1 MKLLI
6 DSSTNYLFLAIFDNN
21 NIYTFNRY
29 GKNDHSETL
38 VDYLHSFLQ
47 DNKKEVSDIKEV
59 YVGRGPG
66 SYTGLR
72 IAGTVGKVF
81 AFINNIKLYSFSSLD
96 LLLSKVIN
104 QDGSYILRIDA
115 KKNHSYY
122 KIVNVKDKNIKIK
135 VDETF
140 GENTIFEN
148 YPNHI
153 IIEMNDDLFN
163 NSSDIVKNILNNKLY
178 REESNLDYTPNYIRS
193 GI

>member
-6 DSSTNYLFLAIFDNN
+6 DSSTNYLYLAIINN
-21 NIYTFNRY
+21 EQVNSFVRY

-38 VDYLHSFLQ
+38 VDYLNKFLQ
-47 DNKKEVSDIKEV
+47 QHQISVQDIKEV

-72 IAGTVGKVF
+72 IAGTVGKVLSH
-81 AFINNIKLYSFSSLD
+81 INNKKLYSFSSLD
-96 LLLSKVIN
+96 LILATKLETP
-104 QDGSYILRIDA
+104 GLYISRIDA

-122 KIVNVKDKNIKIK
+122 KIVNIENNEVKVI
-135 VDETF
+135 VEETF

-148 YPNHI
+148 YPDYQILEMTEEFFEENPALNI
-153 IIEMNDDLFN
+153 IKYN
-163 NSSDIVKNILNNKLY
+163 LY
-178 REESNLDYTPNYIRS
+178 QEESTLDYTPNYIRS

>member
-6 DSSTNYLFLAIFDNN
+6 DSSTNYLYLAIINN
-21 NIYTFNRY
+21 EQVNSFVRF

-38 VDYLHSFLQ
+38 VDYLNKFLQ
-47 DNKKEVSDIKEV
+47 QHQISVQDIKEV

-72 IAGTVGKVF
+72 IAGTVGKVLSH
-81 AFINNIKLYSFSSLD
+81 INNKKLYSFSSLD
-96 LLLSKVIN
+96 LILATKLETP
-104 QDGSYILRIDA
+104 GLYISRIDA

-122 KIVNVKDKNIKIK
+122 KIVNIENTEVKVI
-135 VDETF
+135 VEETF

-148 YPNHI
+148 YQDYQILEMTEEFFEENPALNI
-153 IIEMNDDLFN
+153 IKYN
-163 NSSDIVKNILNNKLY
+163 LY
-178 REESNLDYTPNYIRS
+178 QEESTLDYTPNYIRS

>member
-6 DSSTNYLFLAIFDNN
+6 DSSTNYLYLAIINN
-21 NIYTFNRY
+21 EQVNSFVRF

-38 VDYLHSFLQ
+38 VDYLNKFLQ
-47 DNKKEVSDIKEV
+47 QHQISVQDIKEV

-72 IAGTVGKVF
+72 IAGTVGKVLSH
-81 AFINNIKLYSFSSLD
+81 INNKKLYSFSSLD
-96 LLLSKVIN
+96 LILATKLETP
-104 QDGSYILRIDA
+104 GLYISRIDA

-122 KIVNVKDKNIKIK
+122 KIVNIENNEVKII
-135 VDETF
+135 VEETF

-148 YPNHI
+148 YQDYQILEMTEEFFEENPALNI
-153 IIEMNDDLFN
+153 IKYN
-163 NSSDIVKNILNNKLY
+163 LY
-178 REESNLDYTPNYIRS
+178 QEESTLDYTPNYIRS

>member
-6 DSSTNYLFLAIFDNN
+6 DSSTNYLYLAVINN
-21 NIYTFNRY
+21 DEIKSFVRF

-38 VDYLHSFLQ
+38 VDFL
-47 DNKKEVSDIKEV
+47 NKFLNENQLKIDDIQEV

-72 IAGTVGKVF
+72 IAGTVGKVL
-81 AFINNIKLYSFSSLD
+81 AHIKNKKLYSFSSLD
-96 LLLSKVIN
+96 LLLAPKLN
-104 QDGSYILRIDA
+104 NNGNFAARIDA

-122 KIVNVKDKNIKIK
+122 KIVNISDDKLNIV

-140 GENTIFEN
+140 GENTVFEN
-148 YPNHI
+148 YPDYQI
-153 IIEMNDDLFN
+153 LEMNEEFFN
-163 NSSDIVKNILNNKLY
+163 EHPALNIIKYQLY
-178 REESNLDYTPNYIRS
+178 QEESTLDFTPNYIRS

>member
-6 DSSTNYLFLAIFDNN
+6 DSSTNYLYLAIINN
-21 NIYTFNRY
+21 EQVNSFVRF

-38 VDYLHSFLQ
+38 VDYLNKFLQ
-47 DNKKEVSDIKEV
+47 QHQISVQDIKEV

-72 IAGTVGKVF
+72 IAGTVGKVLSH
-81 AFINNIKLYSFSSLD
+81 INNKKLYSFSSLD
-96 LLLSKVIN
+96 LILATKLETP
-104 QDGSYILRIDA
+104 GLYISRIDA

-122 KIVNVKDKNIKIK
+122 KIVNIENNEMK
-135 VDETF
+135 VIVEETF

-148 YPNHI
+148 YQDYQILEMTEEFFEENPALNI
-153 IIEMNDDLFN
+153 IKYN
-163 NSSDIVKNILNNKLY
+163 LY
-178 REESNLDYTPNYIRS
+178 QEESTLDYTPNYIRS

>member
-6 DSSTNYLFLAIFDNN
+6 DSSTNYLYLAIINN
-21 NIYTFNRY
+21 EQVNSFVRF

-38 VDYLHSFLQ
+38 VDYLNKFLQ
-47 DNKKEVSDIKEV
+47 QHQISVQDIKEV

-72 IAGTVGKVF
+72 IAGTVGKVLSH
-81 AFINNIKLYSFSSLD
+81 INNKKLYSFSSLD
-96 LLLSKVIN
+96 LILATKLETS
-104 QDGSYILRIDA
+104 GLYISRIDA

-122 KIVNVKDKNIKIK
+122 KIVNIENNEVKII
-135 VDETF
+135 VEETF

-148 YPNHI
+148 YQDYQILEMTEEFFEENPALNI
-153 IIEMNDDLFN
+153 IKYN
-163 NSSDIVKNILNNKLY
+163 LY
-178 REESNLDYTPNYIRS
+178 QEESTLDYTPNYIRS

>member
-6 DSSTNYLFLAIFDNN
+6 DSSTNYLYLAIINN
-21 NIYTFNRY
+21 EQVNSFVRF

-38 VDYLHSFLQ
+38 VDYLNKFLQ
-47 DNKKEVSDIKEV
+47 QYQISVQDIKEV

-72 IAGTVGKVF
+72 IAGTVGKVLSH
-81 AFINNIKLYSFSSLD
+81 INNKKLYSFSSLD
-96 LLLSKVIN
+96 LILATKLETK
-104 QDGSYILRIDA
+104 GSYISRIDA

-122 KIVNVKDKNIKIK
+122 KIVNIENNEVNII

-148 YPNHI
+148 YQDYQILEMTEEFFEENPALNI
-153 IIEMNDDLFN
+153 IKYN
-163 NSSDIVKNILNNKLY
+163 LY
-178 REESNLDYTPNYIRS
+178 QEESTLDYTPNYIRS

>member
-6 DSSTNYLFLAIFDNN
+6 DSSTNYLYLVIINN
-21 NIYTFNRY
+21 EQVNSFVRF

-38 VDYLHSFLQ
+38 VDYLNKFLQ
-47 DNKKEVSDIKEV
+47 QHQISVQDIKEV

-72 IAGTVGKVF
+72 IAGTVGKVLSH
-81 AFINNIKLYSFSSLD
+81 INNKKLYSFSSLD
-96 LLLSKVIN
+96 LILATKLETP
-104 QDGSYILRIDA
+104 GLYISRIDA

-122 KIVNVKDKNIKIK
+122 KIVNIENNEVKII
-135 VDETF
+135 VEETF

-148 YPNHI
+148 YQDYQILEMTEEFFEENPALNI
-153 IIEMNDDLFN
+153 IKYN
-163 NSSDIVKNILNNKLY
+163 LY
-178 REESNLDYTPNYIRS
+178 QEESTLDYTPNYIRS

>member
-6 DSSTNYLFLAIFDNN
+6 DSSTNYLYLAIINN
-21 NIYTFNRY
+21 EQVNSFVRF

-38 VDYLHSFLQ
+38 VDYLNKFLQ
-47 DNKKEVSDIKEV
+47 QHQISVQDIKEV

-72 IAGTVGKVF
+72 IAGTVGKVLSH
-81 AFINNIKLYSFSSLD
+81 INNKKLYSFSSLD
-96 LLLSKVIN
+96 LILATKLETP
-104 QDGSYILRIDA
+104 GLYISRIDA

-122 KIVNVKDKNIKIK
+122 KIVNIENNEVKII
-135 VDETF
+135 VEETF

-148 YPNHI
+148 YQDYQILEMTEEFFKENPALNI
-153 IIEMNDDLFN
+153 IKYN
-163 NSSDIVKNILNNKLY
+163 LY
-178 REESNLDYTPNYIRS
+178 QEESTLDYTPNYIRS

>member
-6 DSSTNYLFLAIFDNN
+6 DSSTNYLYLAIINN
-21 NIYTFNRY
+21 EQVNSFVRF

-38 VDYLHSFLQ
+38 VDYLNKFLQ
-47 DNKKEVSDIKEV
+47 QHQISVQDIKEV

-72 IAGTVGKVF
+72 IAGTVGKVLSH
-81 AFINNIKLYSFSSLD
+81 INNKKLYSFSSLD
-96 LLLSKVIN
+96 LILATKLETP
-104 QDGSYILRIDA
+104 GLYISRIDA

-122 KIVNVKDKNIKIK
+122 KIVNIENNEVKVI
-135 VDETF
+135 VEETF

-148 YPNHI
+148 YQDYQILEMTEEFFEENPALNI
-153 IIEMNDDLFN
+153 IKYN
-163 NSSDIVKNILNNKLY
+163 LY
-178 REESNLDYTPNYIRS
+178 QEESTLDYTPNYIRS

>member
-6 DSSTNYLFLAIFDNN
+6 DSSTNYLYLAIINN
-21 NIYTFNRY
+21 EQVNSFVRF

-38 VDYLHSFLQ
+38 VDYLNKFLQ
-47 DNKKEVSDIKEV
+47 QHQISVQDIKEV

-72 IAGTVGKVF
+72 IAGTVGKVLSH
-81 AFINNIKLYSFSSLD
+81 INNKKLYSFSSLD
-96 LLLSKVIN
+96 LILATKLETP
-104 QDGSYILRIDA
+104 GLYISRIDA

-122 KIVNVKDKNIKIK
+122 KIVNIDNNEVKVI
-135 VDETF
+135 VEETF

-148 YPNHI
+148 YQDYQILEMTEEFFKENLALNI
-153 IIEMNDDLFN
+153 IKYN
-163 NSSDIVKNILNNKLY
+163 LY
-178 REESNLDYTPNYIRS
+178 QEESTLDYTPNYIRS

>member
-6 DSSTNYLFLAIFDNN
+6 DSSTNYLYLAIINN
-21 NIYTFNRY
+21 EQVNSFVRF

-38 VDYLHSFLQ
+38 VDYLNKFLQ
-47 DNKKEVSDIKEV
+47 QHQISVQDIKEV

-72 IAGTVGKVF
+72 IAGTVGKVLSH
-81 AFINNIKLYSFSSLD
+81 INNKKLYSFSSLD
-96 LLLSKVIN
+96 LILATKLETP
-104 QDGSYILRIDA
+104 GLYISRIDA

-122 KIVNVKDKNIKIK
+122 KIVNIENNEMK
-135 VDETF
+135 VIVEETF

-148 YPNHI
+148 YQDYQILEMTEEFFKENPALNI
-153 IIEMNDDLFN
+153 IKYN
-163 NSSDIVKNILNNKLY
+163 LY
-178 REESNLDYTPNYIRS
+178 QEESTLDYTPNYIRS

>member
-6 DSSTNYLFLAIFDNN
+6 DSSTNYLYLAIINN
-21 NIYTFNRY
+21 EQVNSFVRF

-38 VDYLHSFLQ
+38 VDYLNKFLQ
-47 DNKKEVSDIKEV
+47 QYQISVQDIKEV

-72 IAGTVGKVF
+72 IAGTVGKVLSH
-81 AFINNIKLYSFSSLD
+81 INNKKLYSFSSLD
-96 LLLSKVIN
+96 LILATKLETK
-104 QDGSYILRIDA
+104 GSYISRIDA

-122 KIVNVKDKNIKIK
+122 KIVNIENNEVNII
-135 VDETF
+135 VEETF

-148 YPNHI
+148 YQDYQILEMTEEFFEEIPALNI
-153 IIEMNDDLFN
+153 IKYN
-163 NSSDIVKNILNNKLY
+163 LY
-178 REESNLDYTPNYIRS
+178 QEESTLDYTPNYIRS

>member
-6 DSSTNYLFLAIFDNN
+6 DSSTNYLYLAIINN
-21 NIYTFNRY
+21 EQVNSFVRF

-38 VDYLHSFLQ
+38 VDYLNKFLQ
-47 DNKKEVSDIKEV
+47 QHQISVQDIKEV

-72 IAGTVGKVF
+72 IAGTVGKVLSH
-81 AFINNIKLYSFSSLD
+81 INNKKLYSFSSLD
-96 LLLSKVIN
+96 LILATKLETK
-104 QDGSYILRIDA
+104 GSYISRIDA

-122 KIVNVKDKNIKIK
+122 KIVNIENNEVNII
-135 VDETF
+135 VEETF

-148 YPNHI
+148 YQDYQILEMTEEFFEEIPALNI
-153 IIEMNDDLFN
+153 IKYN
-163 NSSDIVKNILNNKLY
+163 LY
-178 REESNLDYTPNYIRS
+178 QEESTLDYTPNYIRS

>member
-6 DSSTNYLFLAIFDNN
+6 DSSTNYLYLAIINN
-21 NIYTFNRY
+21 EQVNSFVRF

-38 VDYLHSFLQ
+38 VDYLNKFLQ
-47 DNKKEVSDIKEV
+47 QHQISVQDIKEV

-72 IAGTVGKVF
+72 IAGTVGKVLSH
-81 AFINNIKLYSFSSLD
+81 INNKKLYSFSSLD
-96 LLLSKVIN
+96 LILATKLETP
-104 QDGSYILRIDA
+104 GLYISRIDA

-122 KIVNVKDKNIKIK
+122 KIVNIENNDVKII
-135 VDETF
+135 VEETF

-148 YPNHI
+148 YQDYQILEMTEEFFEENPALNI
-153 IIEMNDDLFN
+153 IKYN
-163 NSSDIVKNILNNKLY
+163 LY
-178 REESNLDYTPNYIRS
+178 QEESTLDYTPNYIRS

>member
-6 DSSTNYLFLAIFDNN
+6 DSSTNYLYLAVINN
-21 NIYTFNRY
+21 DEIKSFVRF

-38 VDYLHSFLQ
+38 VDFL
-47 DNKKEVSDIKEV
+47 NKFLNENHLKIDDIQEV

-72 IAGTVGKVF
+72 IAGTVGKVL
-81 AFINNIKLYSFSSLD
+81 AHIKNKKLYSFSSLD
-96 LLLSKVIN
+96 LLLAPKLN
-104 QDGSYILRIDA
+104 NNGNFAARIDA

-122 KIVNVKDKNIKIK
+122 KIVNILDGKLNLV

-140 GENTIFEN
+140 GENTVFEN
-148 YPNHI
+148 YPDYQI
-153 IIEMNDDLFN
+153 LEMNEEFFN
-163 NSSDIVKNILNNKLY
+163 EHPALNIIKYQLY
-178 REESNLDYTPNYIRS
+178 QEESTLDFTPNYIRS

>member
-6 DSSTNYLFLAIFDNN
+6 DSSTNYLYLAIINN
-21 NIYTFNRY
+21 EQVNSFVRF

-38 VDYLHSFLQ
+38 VDYLNKFLQ
-47 DNKKEVSDIKEV
+47 QHQISVQDIKEV

-72 IAGTVGKVF
+72 IAGTVGKVLSH
-81 AFINNIKLYSFSSLD
+81 INNKKLYSFSSLD
-96 LLLSKVIN
+96 LILATKLETK
-104 QDGSYILRIDA
+104 GSYISRIDA

-122 KIVNVKDKNIKIK
+122 KIVNIENNEVKII
-135 VDETF
+135 VEETF

-148 YPNHI
+148 YQDYQILEMTEEFFDKNPALNI
-153 IIEMNDDLFN
+153 IKYN
-163 NSSDIVKNILNNKLY
+163 LY
-178 REESNLDYTPNYIRS
+178 QEESTLDYTPNYIRS